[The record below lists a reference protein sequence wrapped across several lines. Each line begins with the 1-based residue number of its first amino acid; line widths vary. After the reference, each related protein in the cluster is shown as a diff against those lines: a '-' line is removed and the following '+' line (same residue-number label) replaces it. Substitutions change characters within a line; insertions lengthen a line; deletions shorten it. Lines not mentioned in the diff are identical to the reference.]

1 MCAGTPLLSTF
12 LGLLLDSLASVQPG
26 SPATG
31 HVGMWFDSGT
41 GGPDWPLAMPMGIDS
56 SASYSQANFFA
67 AFLPWVASTGAT
79 SASMFDPEVLSP
91 CAAVY
96 PDNPNNPSANNTV
109 LQNAATNFLNH
120 SYSAAFYRLGSIIAN
135 WSRNSLSGGVLRR
148 GSIQ

>member
-56 SASYSQANFFA
+56 SASYSEHRGY
-67 AFLPWVASTGAT
+67 LRVDVRSRGAQ
-79 SASMFDPEVLSP
+79 SV
-91 CAAVY
+91 C
-96 PDNPNNPSANNTV
+96 
-109 LQNAATNFLNH
+109 
-120 SYSAAFYRLGSIIAN
+120 R
-135 WSRNSLSGGVLRR
+135 RLSGQPKQSVG
-148 GSIQ
+148 Q